1 MNYFEERYRFS
12 NLGTSGR
19 IVSMAA
25 AHHRFNYIHPFP
37 DGNGRV
43 SRLMSHAMGHI
54 AQIGA
59 HGLWSVSRG
68 LARGLRDRGEYK
80 RMMDFADSPREG
92 DLDGG
97 GNLSRRALSEFVLWF
112 LQVCLDQVRFMS
124 GLFELNALVDRLRV
138 LVERDDRLPS
148 ESASLLVEAAV
159 RGEFERGDAS
169 RITRL
174 PERSARRALNAAVAL
189 GLLASDTP
197 KGPVSLRFP
206 SDAADVL
213 FPRLFA
219 A

>member
-1 MNYFEERYRFS
+1 
-12 NLGTSGR
+12 
-19 IVSMAA
+19 
-25 AHHRFNYIHPFP
+25 
-37 DGNGRV
+37 
-43 SRLMSHAMGHI
+43 
-54 AQIGA
+54 
-59 HGLWSVSRG
+59 
-68 LARGLRDRGEYK
+68 
-80 RMMDFADSPREG
+80 MMDFADSPREG
-92 DLDGG
+92 DLDGR

-112 LQVCLDQVRFMS
+112 LQVCLDKVRFMS
-124 GLFELNALVDRLRV
+124 GLFELNALVHRLRV

-213 FPRLFA
+213 FPRLFPA
-219 A
+219 